1 MLDLCG
7 KTVLSHVV
15 GRVQACEAID
25 QVVVATTDQAIDK
38 EIVAEAQKLGVGVYC
53 GSENDVL
60 ERYYKAAKSFNAEII
75 ARVTADCPLFDPMV
89 LSCML
94 IEFKRILST
103 GFKNVYVTNNRVRT
117 YPRGLDVE
125 VFSFAALEKANQRA
139 KLGFER
145 EHVTQYM
152 HRHKDEFVLYDFKNS
167 EDYSDYRWTLDT
179 PEDFNFIE
187 TVYSELY
194 KEGKVV
200 STAEVLSLLKNK
212 PELCE
217 LNADVKQK
225 KIE

>member
-60 ERYYKAAKSFNAEII
+60 ERYYRAAKSFSAEII
-75 ARVTADCPLFDPMV
+75 TRVTADCPLFDPVV

-94 IEFKRILST
+94 VEFKRILST
-103 GFKNVYVTNNRVRT
+103 GFVKVYLSNTRVRT

-125 VFSFAALEKANQRA
+125 IFNFAALEKANQRA
-139 KLGFER
+139 RLGFER

-152 HRHKDEFVLYDFKNS
+152 HRHEDEFMLYDFKNS
-167 EDYSDYRWTLDT
+167 DRS
-179 PEDFNFIE
+179 
-187 TVYSELY
+187 
-194 KEGKVV
+194 
-200 STAEVLSLLKNK
+200 
-212 PELCE
+212 
-217 LNADVKQK
+217 Q
-225 KIE
+225 

>member
-60 ERYYKAAKSFNAEII
+60 ERYYRAAKSFSAEVIT
-75 ARVTADCPLFDPMV
+75 RVTADCPLFDPVV

-94 IEFKRILST
+94 VEFKRILST
-103 GFKNVYVTNNRVRT
+103 GFENVYVTNNRVRT

-145 EHVTQYM
+145 EHETQYM

-200 STAEVLSLLKNK
+200 STAEVLSLLKKK